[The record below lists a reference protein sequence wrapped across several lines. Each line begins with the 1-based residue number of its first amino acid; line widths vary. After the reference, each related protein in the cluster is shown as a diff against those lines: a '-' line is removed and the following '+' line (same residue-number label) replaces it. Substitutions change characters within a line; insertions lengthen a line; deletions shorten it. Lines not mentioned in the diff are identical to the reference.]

1 MVKPPK
7 DAESAISAA
16 MILIDSQ
23 AALAVLTE
31 GRSSSRAVNRVLRK
45 VCALNLALNI
55 YLLGG
60 WIDTAENS
68 ADEASRLFHAD
79 R

>member
-1 MVKPPK
+1 
-7 DAESAISAA
+7 

-23 AALAVLTE
+23 AALAVLTK
-31 GRSSSRAVNRVLRK
+31 GRSSSKAVNRLLRK
-45 VCALNLALNI
+45 VCALTLALNV

-60 WIDTAENS
+60 WVDTAENP
-68 ADEASRLFHAD
+68 ADEASRLFDAD